1 MRRVYS
7 LLSFIIAFTLSLILS
22 LLSYSFQSS
31 GPGFTKEEASQKLGR
46 RVSYVAAPDGEM
58 SLKRGAH
65 GEFAVIPVGARGT
78 IRGMEELPSG
88 KYFIVVEWDGREHH
102 EPWRSWFGKDY
113 QQAGIIEE

>member
-1 MRRVYS
+1 VRRICS
-7 LLSFIIAFTLSLILS
+7 LLSFIIAFTLGLILTF
-22 LLSYSFQSS
+22 LSYSFQSS

-58 SLKRGAH
+58 SLKRAPD

-78 IRGMEELPSG
+78 IRGMQELPSG
-88 KYFIVVEWDGREHH
+88 KYFIVIDWDGVGQN

-113 QQAGIIEE
+113 RQAGIIEE